1 MRRSLIF
8 AAILMLFVQPCR
20 ADQLM
25 EQMGTDALIS
35 AGQAYDAG
43 VEFSTDLNLNDGAQ
57 QLLDRVLQLLPDTIR
72 QALRGGLV
80 LLAVVLLCGM
90 AQSAHDVGGGGQLPV
105 AVMAGA
111 LAIAGLS
118 AGDMSLMLGLGRT
131 AIDKMYGFGNV
142 LVPVM
147 AACTAAMGSTA
158 AASARQM
165 ATALFSNLLIAVINK
180 LLVPM
185 VYAFVAVYTAYAA
198 VGNPGLKRVAELLKW
213 VITTVLT
220 TLLVVF
226 VTYLTVSGA
235 VAGSADAVMLK
246 ATKTAISSAIPV
258 VGGII
263 SNAAETILVGAGA
276 LRGTVGVFGLLAVL
290 GLCLTPFLQLGVHYL
305 SYKLSAAIAA
315 TLTDGRLAE
324 LISGI
329 GTAFGLIFGMTGAC
343 ALLLLISIISGVSGV
358 GT

>member
-8 AAILMLFVQPCR
+8 AAVLVLFIQPCR
-20 ADQLM
+20 ADGLEEQLGAA
-25 EQMGTDALIS
+25 QLIE
-35 AGQAYDAG
+35 AGQTYGVG
-43 VEFSTDLNLNDGAQ
+43 VEFSSDLSLNNGAEHLLTRVMQ
-57 QLLDRVLQLLPDTIR
+57 QLPDTIR
-72 QALRGGLV
+72 QGLQGGLI

-90 AQSAHDVGGGGQLPV
+90 ANAMHTAGGGGQLPV

-111 LAIAGLS
+111 LAIAALS

-131 AIDKMYGFGNV
+131 AIDKMHGFGSV

-147 AACTAAMGSTA
+147 AACTAATGSTA
-158 AASARQM
+158 AAAVRQM
-165 ATALFSNLLIAVINK
+165 ATSVGANLLIAVIDK

-185 VYAFVAVYTAYAA
+185 VYAFVAVFTAYAA
-198 VGNPGLKRVAELLKW
+198 VGNPGLKRVADFLKW

-220 TLLVVF
+220 SLLVVF

-235 VAGSADAVMLK
+235 VAGSADAVALK
-246 ATKTAISSAIPV
+246 AAKTAISGAIPV

-263 SNAAETILVGAGA
+263 SSAAETILVGAGM
-276 LRGTVGVFGLLAVL
+276 LRGSVGVFGLLAVL
-290 GLCLTPFLQLGVHYL
+290 SLCLTPFLQLGVHYL

-315 TLTDGRLAE
+315 TLADGRLSE
-324 LISGI
+324 LIGGI

-343 ALLLLISIISGVSGV
+343 AMLLLISIISGISGV
-358 GT
+358 GV